1 MRPRLKALARPLT
14 RFAREQPK
22 ASGGDRLH
30 FLEPELV
37 AQAEIA
43 EWTGSG
49 RLRQA
54 SFKGL
59 REDKLPVEVR
69 GEG

>member
-1 MRPRLKALARPLT
+1 MSVR
-14 RFAREQPK
+14 
-22 ASGGDRLH
+22 RLH
-30 FLEPELV
+30 FVEPELV

-43 EWTGSG
+43 EWTDSG

-59 REDKLPVEVR
+59 RDDKPATEVVR
-69 GEG
+69 ER